1 MLARVST
8 YEQDN
13 AQSATELRDTTKTLV
28 KLPSVEKTN
37 QGPCGIL
44 GTGGG
49 QLGRCYNNHHRA
61 DDHKR
66 KTLQLLSVDEPREER
81 DNFTENAIQGLRTQK
96 TVNADLLQLRS
107 ARTQG
112 SALQTER
119 SRTRRRRVPIRTSGT
134 DSPSSAHAN

>member
-13 AQSATELRDTTKTLV
+13 AQPATELRDTTKTLV
-28 KLPSVEKTN
+28 KLPSVEKSN
-37 QGPCGIL
+37 QGPCGNL
-44 GTGGG
+44 GTGSG
-49 QLGRCYNNHHRA
+49 QLGRCGNNHHRT

-66 KTLQLLSVDEPREER
+66 ETLLLLGADEPREER
-81 DNFTENAIQGLRTQK
+81 DSFTENALQRLRTQK

-107 ARTQG
+107 ARTQR